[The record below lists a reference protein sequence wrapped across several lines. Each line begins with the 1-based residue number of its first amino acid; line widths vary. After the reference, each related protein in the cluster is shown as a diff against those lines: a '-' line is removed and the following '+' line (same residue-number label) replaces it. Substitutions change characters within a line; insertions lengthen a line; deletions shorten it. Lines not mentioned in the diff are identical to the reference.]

1 MTRILKVI
9 LPIPDIGYF
18 DWLSRIVNAEN
29 HREYQDALWFLASK
43 TFFYSINEDANRVAD
58 ALDLRRE
65 YRDTNSNKLVFGEAS
80 VLEVL
85 VALAERMAYIS
96 YSPTEINATE
106 HWFWEMLRNLGIKY
120 HYSTELIARIL
131 DRWMGRRFG
140 KNGEG
145 SPFPLLHF
153 CYSSVTNPEK
163 DQRKV
168 EIWYQMQCY
177 IEQNM

>member
-1 MTRILKVI
+1 MSSTS
-9 LPIPDIGYF
+9 PDPDYVE
-18 DWLSRIVNAEN
+18 WLSAIVNAEN
-29 HREYQDALWFLASK
+29 HREYKDTLWFLASR
-43 TFFYSINEDANRVAD
+43 TFFYSMNEDANRVAD
-58 ALDLRRE
+58 AIDLRRE
-65 YRDTNSNKLVFGEAS
+65 YKDTNSRHLVFGEPS

-96 YSPTEINATE
+96 YSPWEINHTE
-106 HWFWEMLRNLGIKY
+106 YWFWKMLKNLGIKHY
-120 HYSTELIARIL
+120 YSTELIGRIL
-131 DRWMGRRFG
+131 DRWMGRKFSE
-140 KNGEG
+140 NGQG

-153 CYSSVTNPEK
+153 CYTSVTNPEK